1 MKYET
6 RLPSWGRWKT
16 TGVGLLSGLMLGTP
30 VIAQENLLQNGSF
43 ESGLT
48 GWEAS
53 GEVFIQAD
61 AWDGSSSARLLPRAN
76 ETAQLSQRVTGLEPR
91 GRYTIAA
98 RIRTSDPLSPP
109 IVGIRDGAQIAKAH
123 GWVAIDDADRWLER
137 RFEVHLE
144 EDATGFE
151 VYLQGWQ
158 TDQGAIVEF
167 DAVRLWEGRQPP
179 PTADPGEPAWS
190 GAPVITVAP
199 AAGDSLLR
207 DTGFENPEGGAWA
220 LGINAS
226 VVDTGEGNA
235 MRLLS
240 SQDTSRASQTV
251 EIALPPGDQWTISM
265 EVKADPDVV
274 ASAYFTGSDEFLVTR
289 SFSNTDWARIE
300 LVIKTEEEWV
310 RNGKLTLEN
319 WKNQPGAAWYRN
331 VTFEANGNEWMPTLA
346 SPPDRET
353 EVFFDDF
360 SSGKLDS
367 TKWLVSEKGWG
378 GDNGGVAPENVQLVR
393 DFDQGEPIIALRLE
407 AHGDLYS
414 GDLEHN
420 GRRTRVGAAVATR
433 TYHASGRYEVRAR
446 VAPEYGTCTAFW
458 PFHYIDHRMGEAP
471 YWHEPNPRRNTEI
484 DWEFPTDLAG
494 ADTGNFSFT
503 KARTN
508 SWGGQFGGEG
518 GEHKGRKTLTDEN
531 GAPLDLAREALDG
544 RYHTFTIEW
553 RSGEDLGDEAVT
565 RKRVGSVRW
574 LLDGRLVDELH
585 DVEFGQGNV
594 PFRAARFWL
603 GTWFP
608 AAGYA
613 GNVGWTGDPQFDTT
627 AAHIAWVR
635 ITPFDEERDTWVD
648 ETVPNLAWAGPDDYP
663 QAIDP
668 IESLEGD
675 LNGDGSVNGRDL
687 TILLSNWN
695 TANENADIDGSG
707 TVNGADLAELLS
719 NWSGS

>member
-6 RLPSWGRWKT
+6 RLSPWGRWKT
-16 TGVGLLSGLMLGTP
+16 TGVGLLSGMMLGTP

-48 GWEAS
+48 GWTTS
-53 GEVFIQAD
+53 GNVLIQGD
-61 AWDGSSSARLLPRAN
+61 AWDGSSSVRLLPQSN

-109 IVGIRDGAQIAKAH
+109 ILGIRDGAQIAKAY
-123 GWVAIDDADRWLER
+123 GWVAIDDADLWLER

-144 EDATGFE
+144 EDATEFE

-158 TDQGAIVEF
+158 TDQGAVVEF
-167 DAVRLWEGRQPP
+167 DAIRLWEGRQPP

-207 DTGFENPEGGAWA
+207 ETGFENPEGGAWA
-220 LGINAS
+220 LGISAT

-240 SQDTSRASQTV
+240 GPDTSRASQTID
-251 EIALPPGDQWTISM
+251 IALPPGGEWTISM

-274 ASAYFTGSDEFLVTR
+274 ASAYFTGSDEYLVTR
-289 SFSNTDWARIE
+289 SFQNDDWETIE
-300 LVIKTEEEWV
+300 LQLQTEDRWV
-310 RNGKLTLEN
+310 RNGKLILEN

-331 VTFEANGNEWMPTLA
+331 VRFTAQGGEWMPTLA
-346 SPPDRET
+346 SPPVRQN

-360 SSGKLDS
+360 SDGTLSPE
-367 TKWLVSEKGWG
+367 KWLVSGKAWG
-378 GDNGGVAPENVQLVR
+378 GDNGGVAPENVILVP
-393 DFDQGEPIIALRLE
+393 DMDEGKPIIALRLE
-407 AHGDLYS
+407 AHGDLYD
-414 GDLEHN
+414 GDLVHN
-420 GRRTRVGAAVATR
+420 GRKTRVGAAIATR

-446 VAPEYGTCTAFW
+446 VAPDYGTCTAFW
-458 PFHYIDHRMGEAP
+458 PFHYIDHRKGEAP

-494 ADTGNFSFT
+494 SDTGNFSFT

-518 GEHKGRKTLTDEN
+518 GEHKGRKILTDEQ
-531 GAPLDLAREALDG
+531 GAPLDLAEEALDG

-553 RSGEDLGDEAVT
+553 RSGEDLGDEAIT
-565 RKRVGSVRW
+565 RTQVGSVRW

-608 AAGYA
+608 SAGYA
-613 GNVGWTGDPQFDTT
+613 GDVGWTGNPEFDTS

-635 ITPFDEERDTWVD
+635 ITPFDEGRDLWVD

-663 QAIDP
+663 LEIDP
-668 IESLEGD
+668 IEGIEGD
-675 LNGDGSVNGRDL
+675 LDDDGLVDGTDL
-687 TILLSNWN
+687 AMLLGSWGTSN
-695 TANENADIDGSG
+695 EQADIDGSG
-707 TVNGADLAELLS
+707 TVNGADLARLLS
-719 NWSGS
+719 NWTP

>member
-1 MKYET
+1 MKHKM
-6 RLPSWGRWKT
+6 RPSPRGRWMT
-16 TGVGLLSGLMLGTP
+16 TGVALVLGPMLATP
-30 VIAQENLLQNGSF
+30 SMAQENLLRNGSF

-53 GEVFIQAD
+53 GNVLVQSD
-61 AWDGSSSARLLPRAN
+61 AWDGSNSVRLLPQSN
-76 ETAQLSQRVTGLEPR
+76 ETAQLSQWVSGLQPR

-109 IVGIRDGAQIAKAH
+109 IIGIRGGAQIAKAY

-144 EDATGFE
+144 EGATGFE

-158 TDQGAIVEF
+158 TDQGPTVEF

-179 PTADPGEPAWS
+179 PTADPDEPAWS

-199 AAGDSLLR
+199 ADGDSLLKN
-207 DTGFENPEGGAWA
+207 TAFEDPEGGAWA
-220 LGINAS
+220 LGINAT
-226 VVDTGEGNA
+226 VVDTGGVNA

-240 SQDTSRASQTV
+240 GPDTSRASQTI
-251 EIALPPGDQWTISM
+251 EIALPPGGQWTISM

-274 ASAYFTGSDEFLVTR
+274 ASAYFTGSDEYLVTR
-289 SFSNTDWARIE
+289 SFQNDDWETIE
-300 LVIKTEEEWV
+300 LQLQTEGRWV
-310 RNGKLTLEN
+310 RNGKLILEN
-319 WKNQPGAAWYRN
+319 WKNQPGSAWYRN
-331 VTFEANGNEWMPTLA
+331 VRFTAQGGEWMPTLA
-346 SPPDRET
+346 SPPVQQND
-353 EVFFDDF
+353 VFFDDF
-360 SSGKLDS
+360 SDGTLSPE
-367 TKWLVSEKGWG
+367 KWLVSGKAWG
-378 GDNGGVAPENVQLVR
+378 GDNGGVAPENVILVP
-393 DFDQGEPIIALRLE
+393 DMDEGEPIIALRLE
-407 AHGDLYS
+407 AHGDQYS
-414 GDLEHN
+414 GELEHN
-420 GRRTRVGAAVATR
+420 GRKTRVGAAIATR

-446 VAPEYGTCTAFW
+446 IAPEYGTCTAFW
-458 PFHYIDHRMGEAP
+458 PFHYIDHRMGEAA

-494 ADTGNFSFT
+494 SDTGNFSFK

-518 GEHKGRKTLTDEN
+518 GEHKGRKILTDET
-531 GAPLDLAREALDG
+531 GAPLDLAQEALDG

-553 RSGEDLGDEAVT
+553 RSGSDMGDESISRT
-565 RKRVGSVRW
+565 DVGSVRW
-574 LLDGRLVDELH
+574 LMDGRVVDELH

-613 GNVGWTGDPQFDTT
+613 GDVGWTGNPEFDTT

-635 ITPFDEERDTWVD
+635 ITPFDQQRDRWVD
-648 ETVPNLAWAGPDDYP
+648 ETVPNLAWAGPDEYP
-663 QAIDP
+663 SPIDP
-668 IESLEGD
+668 IQSIPGD
-675 LNGDGSVNGRDL
+675 LDGDGMVNGTDL
-687 TILLSNWN
+687 AVLLGNWN
-695 TANENADIDGSG
+695 TSNKEADIDGSG
-707 TVNGADLAELLS
+707 RVDGADLSRLLA
-719 NWSGS
+719 NWNP